1 MSNSDVICRIDWTRE
16 DIAKVLEKSGKEN
29 VTEEEITHFIEN
41 FDWKYLQEKSIQDGF
56 EMLMFG
62 A

>member
-1 MSNSDVICRIDWTRE
+1 MVT
-16 DIAKVLEKSGKEN
+16 LETDEMEGKEN

-41 FDWKYLQEKSIQDGF
+41 FDWKYFQEKSIQDGF